1 MQKQRVDISKG
12 LAFQSTICFE
22 SYRYMFTPWTNEPDA
37 GASTFWTMQEE
48 YNHTIM

>member
-12 LAFQSTICFE
+12 LAFQSTICL
-22 SYRYMFTPWTNEPDA
+22 SYRRMFTPWTNEPDA

-48 YNHTIM
+48 YNRTTM